1 MTGADDMILLG
12 YILTFGW
19 VFLILAVT
27 LVLKKKTGADDE
39 VSRKIVH
46 VAVAFAY
53 IPMYFFLRG
62 TWHFVVP
69 TAVFIVLNAVSYKRN
84 LFAAMERTD
93 ESRRSLGTVYY
104 AVSMTVMGALCVL
117 APRCL
122 PCYAMGLFCMALGDG
137 FAPIF
142 GAIRKGN
149 RRLLGERTLYGT
161 LSVFVI
167 CLAVAAVVSG
177 LFRLGLPLWGIGCI
191 ALAAAALELIGSR
204 GLDNLTLPL
213 GVFLL
218 STLLTLKTGA

>member
-1 MTGADDMILLG
+1 MILLG

-19 VFLILAVT
+19 VFLT
-27 LVLKKKTGADDE
+27 LGLTLLLKKKTGADDE

-53 IPMYFFLRG
+53 LPMYFFLRG
-62 TWHFVVP
+62 TWHFIVP
-69 TAVFIVLNAVSYKRN
+69 PAIFIVLNAVSYRRG

-93 ESRRSLGTVYY
+93 ESKKSLGTVYY
-104 AVSMTVMGALCVL
+104 AVSMTVMSALCVRV
-117 APRCL
+117 PRCL

-142 GAIRKGN
+142 GAIRPGN

-167 CLAVAAVVSG
+167 SLIVAAVISALFRMGLPFWAMG
-177 LFRLGLPLWGIGCI
+177 LF
-191 ALAAAALELIGSR
+191 ALAAAVLELVGSR

-218 STLLTLKTGA
+218 STLLMLKTGA

>member
-1 MTGADDMILLG
+1 MILLG

-19 VFLILAVT
+19 VFLVLGLT

-46 VAVAFAY
+46 IAVAFAY
-53 IPMYFFLRG
+53 VPMYFCLRG
-62 TWHFVVP
+62 TWHFAVP
-69 TAVFIVLNAVSYKRN
+69 PAVFIVLNAVSYRRG

-93 ESRRSLGTVYY
+93 DSKKSLGTVYY
-104 AVSMTVMGALCVL
+104 AVSMTVMAVLCL
-117 APRCL
+117 LSPRCL

-142 GAIRKGN
+142 GALKRGN
-149 RRLLGERTLYGT
+149 RRIFRQRTLYGS
-161 LSVFVI
+161 LSVLAL
-167 CLAVAAVVSG
+167 CLLAAVVIDV
-177 LFRLGLPLWGIGCI
+177 LFGMGLPFWAMALI
-191 ALAAAALELIGSR
+191 ALFAAALELVSPR

-218 STLLTLKTGA
+218 STLLALKAGGS

>member
-1 MTGADDMILLG
+1 MILLG
-12 YILTFGW
+12 YILTFRW
-19 VFLILAVT
+19 VFLVLGLT
-27 LVLKKKTGADDE
+27 LLLKKKTGADDE

-46 VAVAFAY
+46 ILVAFAY
-53 IPMYFFLRG
+53 LPMYFCFG
-62 TWHFVVP
+62 ATWHLLIP
-69 TAVFIVLNAVSYKRN
+69 PAVFIVLNAVSYRRN
-84 LFAAMERTD
+84 LFSAMERTD
-93 ESRRSLGTVYY
+93 ESKKSLGTVYY

-117 APRCL
+117 VPRCL
-122 PCYAMGLFCMALGDG
+122 PCYAMGVFCMALGDG

-142 GAIRKGN
+142 GAIRRGN

-167 CLAVAAVVSG
+167 SLAVAAAISAI
-177 LFRLGLPLWGIGCI
+177 FRMGLPAWALFVL

-218 STLLTLKTGA
+218 STLLMLKT

>member
-1 MTGADDMILLG
+1 MIALG
-12 YILTFGW
+12 YLLTFGW
-19 VFLILAVT
+19 VFLVLGLT

-46 VAVAFAY
+46 ICVAFAY
-53 IPMYFFLRG
+53 IPMYFCFG
-62 TWHFVVP
+62 STWHLLVP
-69 TAVFIVLNAVSYKRN
+69 PAVFIVLNAVSYRRG

-93 ESRRSLGTVYY
+93 ESKKSLGTVYY
-104 AVSMTVMGALCVL
+104 AVSMTVMGALCVP

-142 GAIRKGN
+142 GAIRRGN
-149 RRLLGERTLYGT
+149 RRLLGKRTLYGS
-161 LSVFVI
+161 LSIFVI
-167 CLAVAAVVSG
+167 CLLVSAG
-177 LFRLGLPLWGIGCI
+177 ISALFRMGLPVWAFPLL
-191 ALAAAALELIGSR
+191 ALAATALELVGAR

-218 STLLTLKTGA
+218 STLLMLKAGA